1 MLSTDLMM
9 KFVFSF
15 FVLIHCLCLSTSLFV
30 DTYLTARD
38 KEQLKRVLVT
48 GLVSENLPDLF
59 YAVAGLKQ
67 LDQQIPDVQTVCNK
81 LVKLVGQSKSL
92 DSVYFSTSTW
102 KAIGT
107 CSGTLVV
114 DESVQD
120 IYSMLEKKDIRD
132 VHMSD
137 LYFGVNV
144 LSNLNLKPKD
154 ITKLIN
160 IIKRKMKPDDTIADF
175 GYSIHL
181 LASLGP
187 DGRFALNRLSD
198 AIMQVDQVDN
208 KFLQFEGGLS
218 VTALV
223 LTGVY
228 KFCEAV
234 QCNTSFPIQND
245 QALMFSN
252 YFLSRKSVQ
261 TTKGAYFLINAL
273 KTLSNNKYH
282 LPIAATL
289 VKPMGELDDTQKV
302 LSVRFTNLLGE
313 PLPTSL
319 SVGVESAMLNN
330 KVVMS
335 KNKFKSTAD
344 KTVYELDF
352 NEPDLSTGI
361 YSLIISATP
370 LEKVKIPLLGNTAI
384 PLEVKVSASTVN
396 IIDFKVGTT
405 DNDQQTRPS
414 LQTLK
419 YGEKLSTQLKADHMQ
434 RIIVRFGINDHNK
447 QNVQVHQ
454 AFIRFT
460 NTKTGSQSVFV
471 AELDSQNNYKLDM
484 DLGVKSSSFKYASGI
499 YSIDLIIGDPLLKN
513 PIVWQFSDIK
523 LKFPEIESVAS
534 EPFSDFYNPKKLISH
549 TFKEPEPRPPH
560 VVSLLFTVLSLS
572 PLLVLFVLW
581 ARLGVNIKN
590 FPINFSAIGFHL
602 ALASIFVLFGMFW
615 VYLDMFITLKYLF
628 FLGILTF
635 LFGNRLLSYIARR
648 RTK

>member
-1 MLSTDLMM
+1 M
-9 KFVFSF
+9 KVVFLF
-15 FVLIHCLCLSTSLFV
+15 FVVTSCLCLTSSLSV
-30 DTYLTARD
+30 DTYLTSRD
-38 KEQLKRVLVT
+38 KDQLKSVLLS
-48 GLVSENLPDLF
+48 GLESENLSDVF
-59 YAVAGLKQ
+59 YAVSGLQQ
-67 LDQQIPDVQTVCNK
+67 LDQQIPGVQAVCNK
-81 LVKLVGQSKSL
+81 LVKLVGKSKSL
-92 DSVYFSTSTW
+92 DAVYFSTSAW
-102 KAIGT
+102 NAIAI
-107 CSGTLVV
+107 CSGKLVV

-120 IYSMLEKKDIRD
+120 VYTMLEKKDIRD

-137 LYFGVNV
+137 LYFGVSI

-160 IIKRKMKPDDTIADF
+160 IIKRKMKPDDTITDF

-187 DGRFALNRLSD
+187 EGRFAFNRLSD
-198 AIMQVDQVDN
+198 AIMQVDQVDR

-228 KFCEAV
+228 KFCDAV

-261 TTKGAYFLINAL
+261 TPKGAYFLLSAL

-289 VKPMGELDDTQKV
+289 VKPMGDLDDTQKI

-335 KNKFKSTAD
+335 KNKFKSTTD

-352 NEPDLSTGI
+352 NEPDLSIGI
-361 YSLIISATP
+361 YSIVISATP

-384 PLEVKVSASTVN
+384 PLEVKVSASSVN
-396 IIDFKVGTT
+396 IVDFKVGTT
-405 DNDQQTRPS
+405 DNDQQTGPS

-419 YGEKLSTQLKADHMQ
+419 YGEKLPTQLKADHMQ
-434 RIIVRFGINDHNK
+434 RIIVRFAIKDYQVKKH
-447 QNVQVHQ
+447 VLVHQ
-454 AFIRFT
+454 AFVRFT
-460 NTKTGSQSVFV
+460 NIKTGSQSVFV
-471 AELDSQNNYKLDM
+471 AELDSQNSYKLDM
-484 DLGVKSSSFKYASGI
+484 DLGVKSVSFKHATGL
-499 YSIDLIIGDPLLKN
+499 YSIDLIIGDSLLKN
-513 PIVWQFSDIK
+513 PIVWHFSDIK
-523 LKFPEIESVAS
+523 LKFSEVESDAS
-534 EPFSDFYNPKKLISH
+534 EPFADFYKPKKLISH
-549 TFKEPEPRPPH
+549 TFREPEPRPPH
-560 VVSLLFTVLSLS
+560 IVSLLFTVLSLA

-590 FPINFSAIGFHL
+590 FPFNFSAIGFHS
-602 ALASIFVLFGMFW
+602 ALASIFILFGMFW
-615 VYLDMFITLKYLF
+615 VYLDMFITLKYLCL
-628 FLGILTF
+628 LGISTF

-648 RTK
+648 RSK